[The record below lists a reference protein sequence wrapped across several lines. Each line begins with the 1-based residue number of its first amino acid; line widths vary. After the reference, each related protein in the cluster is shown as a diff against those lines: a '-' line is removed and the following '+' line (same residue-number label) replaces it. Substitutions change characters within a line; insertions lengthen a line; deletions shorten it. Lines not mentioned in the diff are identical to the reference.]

1 MDRWNVAAK
10 VAAASSAVLALGLL
24 LTGFFAWR
32 AADRK
37 VLGLQLQQAS
47 AQLDGNLALARAMFD
62 QRFPGPWRLVEAT
75 GVEPLV
81 ELFNGNGRLDSW
93 RTRERLS
100 AHLYKG
106 ATA

>member
-47 AQLDGNLALARAMFD
+47 ANLLRTGGRDSDGRQASLWAANTAFDLGWELDFWGKF
-62 QRFPGPWRLVEAT
+62 
-75 GVEPLV
+75 
-81 ELFNGNGRLDSW
+81 
-93 RTRERLS
+93 
-100 AHLYKG
+100 
-106 ATA
+106 